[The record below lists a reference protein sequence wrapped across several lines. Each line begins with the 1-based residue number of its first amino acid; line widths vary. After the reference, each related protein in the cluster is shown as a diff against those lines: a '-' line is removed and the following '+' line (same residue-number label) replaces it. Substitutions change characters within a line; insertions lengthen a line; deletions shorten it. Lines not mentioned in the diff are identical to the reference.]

1 MSSIDKKMISVL
13 MIILLLVPV
22 IMPSITLAAEDEV
35 VIKDPALADSIEI
48 SADSN
53 LDGIVTKEELEN
65 VTYVSIWPEVES
77 IEGLEGA
84 KNLQSINIRYTGKQ
98 FDFSKLDLKDVY
110 VSVELEKE
118 VTKVDLSFLKTIKNV
133 NQVNI
138 SGGKTDNVTINY
150 EVLQDIPTL
159 TALSIYGNDILPK
172 NLDVLSTLTNL
183 TSLQLYGG
191 GVNVQAKA
199 TVDITG
205 ISKLSHLTDIYLNNI
220 IVQNANELAKL
231 QQLSYFNV
239 SIANGLESIT
249 ISENELLKL
258 WYGAESSVNME
269 SLNSLYLPNNENM
282 RKLSN
287 VIEAAS
293 GTPSPNPTPQPKR
306 SNFQRFVEIGK
317 NVGSRIGRTN
327 ASPDNSKKDAQLPSM
342 IESRTLSS
350 NEPTLI
356 NAKIYVNNTS
366 RDFIIG
372 VKTMTRLCDSDT
384 MVRELIKA
392 VENTNLAFKLI
403 KWTKGELKFF
413 RDIVFGISQAR
424 EDALNE
430 KNGKG
435 WFSAMRRRKQAAKT
449 FIGGGRPLSPIN
461 TIVCT
466 KYEVETVRAKTGID
480 LSESKNA
487 KKLMKDLYL
496 LGFCILDETN
506 GTVEILLDGDATDG
520 EFVFN
525 TVAGLRRVNESSGG
539 NVSLNDLRAF
549 MKEVGNK

>member
-1 MSSIDKKMISVL
+1 MPISKLFPAEEGINLIGNIQLGNLSNARKATKSIRSQFQGSSMAAMSSDCIMRF
-13 MIILLLVPV
+13 PV
-22 IMPSITLAAEDEV
+22 IMSASIGTEESAQ
-35 VIKDPALADSIEI
+35 I
-48 SADSN
+48 SKAFERQYAVFAM
-53 LDGIVTKEELEN
+53 IV
-65 VTYVSIWPEVES
+65 
-77 IEGLEGA
+77 
-84 KNLQSINIRYTGKQ
+84 
-98 FDFSKLDLKDVY
+98 
-110 VSVELEKE
+110 
-118 VTKVDLSFLKTIKNV
+118 LSSSL
-133 NQVNI
+133 NI
-138 SGGKTDNVTINY
+138 SSDKYDTV
-150 EVLQDIPTL
+150 QDFLRDLHNNNIDSP
-159 TALSIYGNDILPK
+159 
-172 NLDVLSTLTNL
+172 NLLDYAIGL
-183 TSLQLYGG
+183 TS
-191 GVNVQAKA
+191 
-199 TVDITG
+199 
-205 ISKLSHLTDIYLNNI
+205 
-220 IVQNANELAKL
+220 NA
-231 QQLSYFNV
+231 V

-249 ISENELLKL
+249 INENELSKL

-317 NVGSRIGRTN
+317 DMRTGLGRTN
-327 ASPDNSKKDAQLPSM
+327 AYPDGSDKDAQLPRM

-350 NEPTLI
+350 NEPTLV

-384 MVRELIKA
+384 MIRELVKA

-520 EFVFN
+520 EFAFN
-525 TVAGLRRVNESSGG
+525 TVAGLRRVNESNNG

>member
-1 MSSIDKKMISVL
+1 MPISKLFPAEEGINLIGNIQLGHLSNARKATKSIRSQFQGSSMAAMSSDCIMRF
-13 MIILLLVPV
+13 PV
-22 IMPSITLAAEDEV
+22 IMSASIGTEESAQ
-35 VIKDPALADSIEI
+35 I
-48 SADSN
+48 SKAFERQYAVFAM
-53 LDGIVTKEELEN
+53 IV
-65 VTYVSIWPEVES
+65 
-77 IEGLEGA
+77 
-84 KNLQSINIRYTGKQ
+84 
-98 FDFSKLDLKDVY
+98 
-110 VSVELEKE
+110 
-118 VTKVDLSFLKTIKNV
+118 LSSSL
-133 NQVNI
+133 NI
-138 SGGKTDNVTINY
+138 SSDKYDTV
-150 EVLQDIPTL
+150 QDFLRDLHSNNIDSP
-159 TALSIYGNDILPK
+159 
-172 NLDVLSTLTNL
+172 NLLDYAIGL
-183 TSLQLYGG
+183 TS
-191 GVNVQAKA
+191 
-199 TVDITG
+199 
-205 ISKLSHLTDIYLNNI
+205 
-220 IVQNANELAKL
+220 NA
-231 QQLSYFNV
+231 V

-327 ASPDNSKKDAQLPSM
+327 AYPDNSKKDAQLPSM

>member
-1 MSSIDKKMISVL
+1 MPISKLFPAEEGINLIGNIQLGHLSNARKATKSIRSQFQGSSMAAMSSDCIMRF
-13 MIILLLVPV
+13 PV
-22 IMPSITLAAEDEV
+22 IMSASIGTEESAQ
-35 VIKDPALADSIEI
+35 I
-48 SADSN
+48 SKAFERQYAVFAM
-53 LDGIVTKEELEN
+53 IV
-65 VTYVSIWPEVES
+65 
-77 IEGLEGA
+77 
-84 KNLQSINIRYTGKQ
+84 
-98 FDFSKLDLKDVY
+98 
-110 VSVELEKE
+110 
-118 VTKVDLSFLKTIKNV
+118 LSSSL
-133 NQVNI
+133 NI
-138 SGGKTDNVTINY
+138 SSDKYDTV
-150 EVLQDIPTL
+150 QDFLRDLHNNNIDSP
-159 TALSIYGNDILPK
+159 
-172 NLDVLSTLTNL
+172 NLLDYAIGL
-183 TSLQLYGG
+183 TS
-191 GVNVQAKA
+191 
-199 TVDITG
+199 
-205 ISKLSHLTDIYLNNI
+205 
-220 IVQNANELAKL
+220 NA
-231 QQLSYFNV
+231 V

-269 SLNSLYLPNNENM
+269 SLNSLYLPNNDNM

-287 VIEAAS
+287 VLEATNKNAS
-293 GTPSPNPTPQPKR
+293 KR
-306 SNFQRFVEIGK
+306 DGFQKFVDIGK
-317 NVGSRIGRTN
+317 NMGNGVGQTN
-327 ASPDNSKKDAQLPSM
+327 AYPDKSKKDVQLPRM

-350 NEPTLI
+350 TEPTLV

-366 RDFIIG
+366 RDFIVG

-384 MVRELIKA
+384 MIRELVKA